1 MIIWNRAQESLNVY
15 NIHSSWRHLRS
26 KSTFGKFE
34 FLCHRCAD
42 AIAHCDSESPYM
54 NVDFYTHGGELL
66 HQNVLR
72 IFGIFGMSFSPGSGS
87 SWDHLGGEAI
97 YGLKYVVMVRPKSN
111 GVQYGVDGWQSR
123 KVLFVSFDGH
133 LIFLIRVVRKGS
145 LLAQPQS
152 VLNFWDVCDW
162 FRFIIPAIF
171 KQRCNVIPAW
181 CVVCTIREICA
192 NIWDLCDDSDGI
204 WAFPGYI
211 HSDWALHSPNS
222 MSLEDH
228 PLK

>member
-1 MIIWNRAQESLNVY
+1 MPPMCWRNHSLWLRVTVY
-15 NIHSSWRHLRS
+15 ECR
-26 KSTFGKFE
+26 
-34 FLCHRCAD
+34 FLFPRTR
-42 AIAHCDSESPYM
+42 AIASK
-54 NVDFYTHGGELL
+54 LL
-66 HQNVLR
+66 RV
-72 IFGIFGMSFSPGSGS
+72 FGIFGTSFSPGSGS
-87 SWDHLGGEAI
+87 SWDHLGGETI
-97 YGLKYVVMVRPKSN
+97 YGLKYVVMARPKSN